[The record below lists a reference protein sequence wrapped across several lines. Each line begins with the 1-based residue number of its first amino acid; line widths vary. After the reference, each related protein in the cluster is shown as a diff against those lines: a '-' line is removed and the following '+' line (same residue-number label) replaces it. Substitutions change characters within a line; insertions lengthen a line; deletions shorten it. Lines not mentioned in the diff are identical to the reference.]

1 MVDAKAFRGR
11 AQDGARRNQG
21 GSASEAL
28 RDHHAGLLRGGSA
41 LQLLLRRRVGRRTPM
56 RKLFVEELKDVKGG
70 KNEVNIRCLPSTQAC
85 CEEAPPCG
93 SQCCV

>member
-1 MVDAKAFRGR
+1 
-11 AQDGARRNQG
+11 
-21 GSASEAL
+21 
-28 RDHHAGLLRGGSA
+28 
-41 LQLLLRRRVGRRTPM
+41 M